1 MLSQRHLLRQP
12 LRQRQRGLA
21 AVMLVALVLMLALVP
36 AMLLFQAAVERQR
49 VLDAQVRAMLKG
61 TPRPPPRP
69 ASAP

>member
-1 MLSQRHLLRQP
+1 MRNGE
-12 LRQRQRGLA
+12 RGFA
-21 AVMLVALVLMLALVP
+21 AVMLVALVLALALVP
-36 AMLLFQAAVERQR
+36 ALLLFQAAADRQR